1 MISPRASEPQ
11 ASDTTPVRASKPT
24 ERRPA
29 ERDAPA
35 PLAIAPAA
43 PAFQE
48 PTPAELQAELQAA
61 LFRLDLRL
69 RMAVETFRID
79 LAERARDPFR
89 GLYISDTDI
98 DELLASTPAAEL
110 AQRLLDEELGPVP
123 ERLRRLS
130 DLFELSPFEREAL
143 LVCLAPDVDL
153 RYERLYAYL
162 QDDVSRRRP
171 TVDLVLRLLGMPG
184 REGGAV
190 ERTALGPAG
199 SLMRRGLLIP
209 PADEPAQASLLAR
222 PLRIE
227 ERIVDYLVGSDR
239 IDVRLEPFAQLF
251 PADDDAVHWSLPDD
265 QRAGLVRLLADP
277 DDAPPQA
284 TPAAEGTQS
293 SSVPASAVTAPP
305 RGRAAPLRSQTPL
318 APSDRK
324 PHGVLA
330 RASSSSAAAAARR
343 GRLLYLCGPASAAK
357 RGTARAASAQAGR
370 ALLLVD
376 AEAILAA
383 HAERAGTLI
392 AAAVREALLQ
402 HAVLGFDGF
411 DALLADDPVA
421 TLALNILRR
430 TLEDSRGAVL
440 LLGELRWEPSAWLP
454 VRAGL
459 RLDLSPLAAGD
470 RVRLWRS
477 QVDGELPADAVAE
490 LASRYR
496 LVEEHAIQAV
506 SAEARSRAELRGA
519 DEIELAD
526 VQAAARTI
534 ATPPLEGLARHI
546 EPRYAWEDIVLP
558 TDGFAQL
565 REMCARTRH
574 QMTVLE
580 DWGYGRK
587 HARRRGTTALFAGP
601 PGTGKTMAAEIVAGS
616 LGLDLY
622 RIDLSAVV
630 SKYIGETEKNLER
643 IFQAADQGDAVL
655 LFDEADAIF
664 GKRSEVRDAR
674 DRYANVEVAY
684 LLQRLEVYEGL
695 AVLTTNLRGN
705 IDEAFVRRLDCVL
718 EFPLPEEAERLQIWN
733 RAVPR
738 EAPIGDDVDLAFLA
752 RKFKLAGGH
761 IRNIALT
768 AAFLAAEDH
777 VPIGMKHFARA
788 TRREYQKLGKL
799 IAESDFEQHYSLL
812 RDDTTVQE
820 G

>member
-1 MISPRASEPQ
+1 
-11 ASDTTPVRASKPT
+11 V
-24 ERRPA
+24 
-29 ERDAPA
+29 
-35 PLAIAPAA
+35 IAPQGEATG
-43 PAFQE
+43 PD
-48 PTPAELQAELQAA
+48 LHAA
-61 LFRLDLRL
+61 LLRLDLRL
-69 RMAVETFRID
+69 RLAVDAFRID
-79 LAERARDPFR
+79 LAERAKDPFR
-89 GLYISDTDI
+89 GLYISDTDV
-98 DELLASTPAAEL
+98 DELLESVPPAEL
-110 AQRLLDEELGPVP
+110 AQRLLDEDLGPVP
-123 ERLRRLS
+123 ARLRRLCE
-130 DLFELSPFEREAL
+130 LFELDAFEREAL

-184 REGGAV
+184 RESGAA
-190 ERTALGPAG
+190 ERSALSPAG
-199 SLMRRGLLIP
+199 RLMRRGLLTP
-209 PADEPAQASLLAR
+209 PASDEPGTASLLAR

-227 ERIVDYLVGSDR
+227 ERVVEYLVGSDQL
-239 IDVRLEPFAQLF
+239 DVRLEPFARLF
-251 PADDDAVHWSLPDD
+251 AAEDQAANWSLPDD
-265 QRAGLVRLLADP
+265 LRTGLVRLLSEVQRP
-277 DDAPPQA
+277 
-284 TPAAEGTQS
+284 
-293 SSVPASAVTAPP
+293 
-305 RGRAAPLRSQTPL
+305 
-318 APSDRK
+318 
-324 PHGVLA
+324 
-330 RASSSSAAAAARR
+330 
-343 GRLLYLCGPASAAK
+343 RLLYLCGPAPAAK
-357 RGTARAASAQAGR
+357 RSTARAAAAQAGR
-370 ALLLVD
+370 PLLLVD
-376 AEAILAA
+376 ARAILAM
-383 HAERAGTLI
+383 HADRTATLLSACI
-392 AAAVREALLQ
+392 REALLQ
-402 HAVLGFDGF
+402 SAVLAFDSF
-411 DALLADDPVA
+411 DALLEEEPAATAALA
-421 TLALNILRR
+421 TLRRALA
-430 TLEDSRGAVL
+430 DSDVTAL

-454 VRAGL
+454 SRAAL
-459 RLDLSPLAAGD
+459 RLDVAPLAAGD

-477 QVDGELPADAVAE
+477 RVDGELPATAVTE
-490 LASRYR
+490 LAARYR
-496 LVEEHAIQAV
+496 LVEDEAIHAV
-506 SAEARSRAELRGA
+506 TAEARSRAELRGA
-519 DEIELAD
+519 AEIELQD

-558 TDGFAQL
+558 ADGLAQL
-565 REMCARTRH
+565 REMCARAKH

-580 DWGYGRK
+580 QWGYGRK

-643 IFQAADQGDAVL
+643 IFRAADQGDAVL

-718 EFPLPEEAERLQIWN
+718 EFPLPEEAERLQIWQ

-738 EAPIGDDVDLAFLA
+738 EAPVCEDVDLEFLA

-768 AAFLAAEDH
+768 AAYLAAEDRTA
-777 VPIGMKHFARA
+777 IGMKHFARA

-812 RDDTTVQE
+812 KDDSQDRGVRT
-820 G
+820 

>member
-1 MISPRASEPQ
+1 MISPPTPPIQ
-11 ASDTTPVRASKPT
+11 ASSDLQP
-24 ERRPA
+24 RP
-29 ERDAPA
+29 D
-35 PLAIAPAA
+35 LH
-43 PAFQE
+43 
-48 PTPAELQAELQAA
+48 AA

-69 RMAVETFRID
+69 RMAVDAFRGD

-89 GLYISDTDI
+89 GLYISDSDV
-98 DELLASTPAAEL
+98 DELLESTPAAEL
-110 AQRLLDEELGPVP
+110 AQRLLDEEVGPVP
-123 ERLRRLS
+123 ARLRRLC
-130 DLFELSPFEREAL
+130 DLFELDTFEREAL

-171 TVDLVLRLLGMPG
+171 TVDLVLRLLGVPG
-184 REGGAV
+184 RESSAD
-190 ERTALGPAG
+190 ERNALSPAG
-199 SLMRRGLLIP
+199 RLMRRGLLTP
-209 PADEPAQASLLAR
+209 PPEDSGQASLLAR

-239 IDVRLEPFAQLF
+239 IDVRLEPFGRLYA
-251 PADDDAVHWSLPDD
+251 ADDPAATWSLPDD
-265 QRAGLVRLLADP
+265 LRAGLVRLLADP
-277 DDAPPQA
+277 I
-284 TPAAEGTQS
+284 E
-293 SSVPASAVTAPP
+293 
-305 RGRAAPLRSQTPL
+305 RA
-318 APSDRK
+318 
-324 PHGVLA
+324 
-330 RASSSSAAAAARR
+330 
-343 GRLLYLCGPASAAK
+343 RLLYLCGPAAAAK
-357 RGTARAASAQAGR
+357 RGTARAACAQAGR
-370 ALLLVD
+370 PLLLVD
-376 AEAILAA
+376 AQAVLAS
-383 HAERAGTLI
+383 HADRAGTLL
-392 AAAVREALLQ
+392 AASVREALLQ
-402 HAVLGFDGF
+402 QAVLAFDGF
-411 DALLADDPVA
+411 DALLAEEPTA
-421 TLALNILRR
+421 NLALAALHRA
-430 TLEDSRGAVL
+430 LADSRGEAL
-440 LLGELRWEPSAWLP
+440 LLGELRWEPAAWLP
-454 VRAGL
+454 TRAGL
-459 RLDLSPLAAGD
+459 RLDVAPLAAGD

-477 QVDGELPADAVAE
+477 QVDGQLPAEAVTD

-496 LVEEHAIQAV
+496 LVEDDAISAV
-506 SAEARSRAELRGA
+506 TAEARSRAELRGA
-519 DEIELAD
+519 SAIELVD
-526 VQAAARTI
+526 VQAAARVI

-546 EPRYAWEDIVLP
+546 EPRYGWEDIVLP
-558 TDGFAQL
+558 ADGHAQL
-565 REMCARTRH
+565 REMCARARH

-580 DWGYGRK
+580 QWGYGRK

-643 IFQAADQGDAVL
+643 IFRAADQGDAVL

-718 EFPLPEEAERLQIWN
+718 EFPLPEEAERLQIWQ

-738 EAPIGDDVDLAFLA
+738 EAPTTEDVDLAFLA

-768 AAFLAAEDH
+768 AAYLAAEDRT
-777 VPIGMKHFARA
+777 PIGMKHFARA

-799 IAESDFEQHYSLL
+799 IAEADFEQHYSVLK
-812 RDDTTVQE
+812 DD
-820 G
+820 

>member
-1 MISPRASEPQ
+1 MTSPASRTTQPAGANVSAAE
-11 ASDTTPVRASKPT
+11 SRTTTP
-24 ERRPA
+24 
-29 ERDAPA
+29 AP
-35 PLAIAPAA
+35 PLP
-43 PAFQE
+43 
-48 PTPAELQAELQAA
+48 ELQAA

-69 RMAVETFRID
+69 RMAVETFRVD

-89 GLYISDTDI
+89 GLYISDADI
-98 DELLASTPAAEL
+98 DELLASTPASEL
-110 AQRLLDEELGPVP
+110 AQRLLDEEVGPVP
-123 ERLRRLS
+123 ERVRRLC
-130 DLFELSPFEREAL
+130 DLFELDTFEREAL

-171 TVDLVLRLLGMPG
+171 TVDLVLRLLGVPG
-184 REGGAV
+184 RESGAE
-190 ERTALGPAG
+190 ERNALGPAG
-199 SLMRRGLLIP
+199 RLMRRGLLIP
-209 PADEPAQASLLAR
+209 PSDEPAQASLLAR

-251 PADDDAVHWSLPDD
+251 SADDDAVHWSLPDD
-265 QRAGLVRLLADP
+265 QRAGLVRLLTD
-277 DDAPPQA
+277 
-284 TPAAEGTQS
+284 
-293 SSVPASAVTAPP
+293 SVDIP
-305 RGRAAPLRSQTPL
+305 
-318 APSDRK
+318 
-324 PHGVLA
+324 
-330 RASSSSAAAAARR
+330 R

-370 ALLLVD
+370 PLVLVD
-376 AEAILAA
+376 AEAVLAA
-383 HAERAGTLI
+383 HAERAGFLLS
-392 AAAVREALLQ
+392 AAVREALLQ
-402 HAVLGFDGF
+402 RAVLAFDGF
-411 DALLADDPVA
+411 DALLAEEPLA
-421 TLALNILRR
+421 NLALGILRR
-430 TLEDSRGAVL
+430 ALADSNGTVL

-454 VRAGL
+454 IRAGL

-477 QVDGELPADAVAE
+477 QVDGQLPPDAVTE

-496 LVEEHAIQAV
+496 LVEDEAISAV
-506 SAEARSRAELRGA
+506 TAEARSRAELRGA
-519 DEIELAD
+519 AQIELED
-526 VQAAARTI
+526 VQSAARTI

-546 EPRYAWEDIVLP
+546 EPRYGWDDIVLP
-558 TDGFAQL
+558 TDGLAQL
-565 REMCARTRH
+565 REMCARARH

-580 DWGYGRK
+580 QWGYGRK

-643 IFQAADQGDAVL
+643 IFRAADQGDAVL

-684 LLQRLEVYEGL
+684 LLQRLEIYEGL

-718 EFPLPEEAERLQIWN
+718 EFPLPEEAERLQIWQ

-738 EAPIGDDVDLAFLA
+738 EAPMAGDVDLAFLA

-768 AAFLAAEDH
+768 AAFLAAEDQAS
-777 VPIGMKHFARA
+777 IGMKHFARA

-812 RDDTTVQE
+812 KDDTTASE